1 MAHGRKATP
10 NDEKASRPIQAHSGI
25 LAGWLLGGAT
35 LCGCPGLGW
44 KDFFKNKDHGELDG

>member
-25 LAGWLLGGAT
+25 LAGLAPWRGNPVRL
-35 LCGCPGLGW
+35 PWVGLEG
-44 KDFFKNKDHGELDG
+44 FL